1 MKSPCTKE
9 TNGTTIILTLKE
21 DTDEEK
27 YSQYLETY
35 ELKELIKKY
44 SDYIRYPIK
53 MNVETQKMKRVL
65 RKVKSLNMKQWLKI
79 QTLNSM
85 VPLWKRQKSKI
96 TDEEYNQFYK
106 DHFYDYQDPQK
117 VIHFSVGENFKL
129 YSLTLYSIT
138 LTSRIL
144 FTRL

>member
-1 MKSPCTKE
+1 M
-9 TNGTTIILTLKE
+9 
-21 DTDEEK
+21 
-27 YSQYLETY
+27 
-35 ELKELIKKY
+35 IKKY

-53 MNVETQKMKRVL
+53 MNVETQKMKEGTEESEKPEYETV
-65 RKVKSLNMKQWLKI
+65 VED

-117 VIHFSVGENFKL
+117 VIHFSVEGNTSFTPYFIFHHTYLKDSIHKTIRKVFNSIVEA
-129 YSLTLYSIT
+129 YSLWIMPKNYCQIHCVL
-138 LTSRIL
+138 
-144 FTRL
+144 

>member
-1 MKSPCTKE
+1 MYKGD
-9 TNGTTIILTLKE
+9 NGTTIILTLKE

-53 MNVETQKMKRVL
+53 MNVETQKMKEGTEESEKPEYETV
-65 RKVKSLNMKQWLKI
+65 VED

-85 VPLWKRQKSKI
+85 VPLWKRQNRRLQMKNTINSTRIISMIIKILKS
-96 TDEEYNQFYK
+96 DSF
-106 DHFYDYQDPQK
+106 
-117 VIHFSVGENFKL
+117 
-129 YSLTLYSIT
+129 
-138 LTSRIL
+138 
-144 FTRL
+144 